1 MEARTR
7 LVVQEDRKVDQEDRE
22 TELEQVRSATVT
34 IVRAD

>member
-7 LVVQEDRKVDQEDRE
+7 LVVQEDRGKVQEVRE